1 MAGLPDYQHK
11 RDKVAGI
18 KMRKNILTYLEETAA
33 RLPEKLAFSTG
44 KEGMSFGELQS
55 ASASVGSY
63 LSSKGAKREPVVI
76 FMDKHPKTLAAFFGA
91 IYAGCFY
98 VCLDEK
104 MPEARQR
111 AILEN
116 VSPRFLV
123 ADKKNY
129 ARAMSL
135 GVENTCLY
143 EDICNTDKDCA
154 ALSAV
159 RAEQC
164 DTDPIYIVFTSGS
177 TGVPKGVVAC
187 HRSVIDYTEA
197 LVSALEFEES
207 TVFGNQTPLYFDA
220 PLKEIMP
227 TLKLGATTYFIPK
240 VNFSFPIRLIEY
252 LNEHKINTI
261 CWVVSALTQIS
272 SLGALEN
279 NAPKYLSTV
288 CFGSEVFP
296 RKQYELWRA
305 ALPNAR
311 FFNLY
316 GPTEATGMSCYWR
329 ADRELFEDEPIP
341 VGKPFDNTDII
352 LLDDEG
358 KRAEAGQTGEIC
370 IRGTCLT
377 MGYYNNPEKTAEV
390 FVQNPLNTAYPE
402 LIYRTGDIGRYN
414 GHGELCFVC
423 RKDNQIK
430 HMGHRIELGEI
441 EASAIKCRGVGS
453 AACVYDGEGKRIAL
467 FYTGD
472 ISEQELSAS
481 LVDYLPRYML
491 PSILK
496 RLEALPLTDNGK
508 TDRRT
513 LRRTAEKL

>member
-1 MAGLPDYQHK
+1 MAGLPHNK
-11 RDKVAGI
+11 HNTDKVI
-18 KMRKNILTYLEETAA
+18 KMRKNILTYLEETAE
-33 RLPEKLAFSTG
+33 RLPKKLAFSTG
-44 KEGMSFGELQS
+44 KEGMSFEQMQS
-55 ASASVGSY
+55 ASAAVGSCL
-63 LSSKGAKREPVVI
+63 LSNGARGEAVVI

-104 MPEARQR
+104 MPETRQR
-111 AILEN
+111 AIIEN
-116 VSPRFLV
+116 VKPRFLIT
-123 ADKKNY
+123 DKKNQ
-129 ARAMSL
+129 ARAIAL
-135 GVENTCLY
+135 GVENTYLY
-143 EDICNTDKDCA
+143 DDICNTDVDKA
-154 ALSAV
+154 RLLQV
-159 RAEQC
+159 RNTQC
-164 DTDPIYIVFTSGS
+164 DTDPIYVVFTSGS

-187 HRSVIDYTEA
+187 HRSVIDYTES
-197 LVSALEFEES
+197 LTSALGFSES

-240 VNFSFPIRLIEY
+240 VNFSFPVRLIEY
-252 LNEHKINTI
+252 LNEYKINTI

-279 NAPKYLSTV
+279 NVPKHLSTV

-296 RKQYELWRA
+296 RKEYDKWRA
-305 ALPNAR
+305 ALSEAT

-329 ADRELFEDEPIP
+329 ADRVLSEDEPIP
-341 VGKPFDNTDII
+341 VGRPFDNTDI
-352 LLDDEG
+352 LLLTDED
-358 KRAEAGQTGEIC
+358 KRAERTESGEIC

-390 FVQNPLNTAYPE
+390 FVQNPLNKAYPE

-414 GHGELCFVC
+414 GHGELCFIC

-441 EASAIKCRGVGS
+441 EASALRCEGVRA
-453 AACVYDGEGKRIAL
+453 AACVYDSDGKRIAL
-467 FYTGD
+467 FYAGD
-472 ISEQELSAS
+472 VGEENVSAV
-481 LVDYLPRYML
+481 LAAYLPRYML
-491 PSILK
+491 PAIVKSLDV
-496 RLEALPLTDNGK
+496 LPLTDNGK

-513 LRRTAEKL
+513 LRETAMNM